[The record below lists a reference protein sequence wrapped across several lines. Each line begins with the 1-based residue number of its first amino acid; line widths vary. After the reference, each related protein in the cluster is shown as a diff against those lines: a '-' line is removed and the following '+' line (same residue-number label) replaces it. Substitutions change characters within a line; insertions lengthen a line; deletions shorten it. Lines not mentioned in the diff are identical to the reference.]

1 MVARTLAVLAV
12 ALAAVGGLL
21 MALPPSLPKAA
32 PVASQQERRVAP
44 LAPQSRVAG
53 QPEPA
58 TDWHDDEAQAELAEE
73 HYCGH

>member
-32 PVASQQERRVAP
+32 PVASQQERRAAP
-44 LAPQSRVAG
+44 LPAASTARPG
-53 QPEPA
+53 PERA

-73 HYCGH
+73 HYCAH